1 MARLHA
7 PGRDLWLARRVPG
20 QPWFERYR
28 GYARPGHR
36 QPHARRVRRDHRACP
51 SHRPR
56 AIVRPADTPM
66 NTGNG
71 GTEGRVAQRLEGTID
86 GANPRGIRLAGEA
99 DWRNCS
105 RWADKPASAPARGA
119 RVRLALD
126 ASGFV
131 RSVQIVGK
139 PPTAGAPAADR
150 DRTIS
155 RLAVLKAAATFLGHL
170 GQVREEVRSEE

>member
-1 MARLHA
+1 
-7 PGRDLWLARRVPG
+7 V
-20 QPWFERYR
+20 
-28 GYARPGHR
+28 
-36 QPHARRVRRDHRACP
+36 
-51 SHRPR
+51 
-56 AIVRPADTPM
+56 

-71 GTEGRVAQRLEGTID
+71 GTEGRIAERLEGTID

-99 DWRNCS
+99 DWRNYS

-131 RSVQIVGK
+131 RSVQIVDQ

-170 GQVREEVRSEE
+170 GQVRDEVRSDHVLVLAEKWYAWVQQDSCSPRMAGSDARTTEAAANPR